1 MLKTLILITVVT
13 SFVAFGKEIPPG
25 LKENETICFY
35 GDSITHHNHYVGY
48 LTLFYAT
55 RYPNTKVRIYNAGVG
70 GNRIAT
76 GLMRFR
82 QDIVEQ
88 NPKVVAFAF
97 GMNDGNY
104 RMLEPKGFG
113 EYQKKLGILL
123 ERVKKETKANMV
135 LLTPAIFDYAVRAKR
150 KKARGREIRQ
160 SPLYNQTLMLFGDF
174 LKKVGR
180 ENGFPVIDLNAP
192 MLEVLN
198 ILKLD
203 NPEASLHT
211 DGIHPLEPG
220 HFIMFQTILKGF
232 GVSSIVSTVSI
243 DSKTKDSEVLRG
255 NLDNINV
262 EADKIEFD
270 FLQESLPFPIPEKT
284 KKIAQLFSFN
294 ELLNQ
299 ETIQLTNL
307 EEGSYEL
314 DIDGEKIGV
323 FSNEQFQLGINM
335 AALETPQLKQAKAVM
350 KINDELQIKVKT
362 FRDFRLWEKKKYY
375 RKPDGTYPKMKTK
388 KITGE
393 DGKVKNIVD
402 EEWEKKFAEKA
413 KTIPPLLEEI
423 KNLREKIYQIN
434 KPAKHHYTITKK

>member
-1 MLKTLILITVVT
+1 MIRILVLIIIVI
-13 SFVAFGKEIPPG
+13 SFGVFGREIPPG
-25 LKENETICFY
+25 LNENDTICFY

-55 RYPNTKVRIYNAGVG
+55 RYPNTKVRVYNAGVG

-88 NPKVVAFAF
+88 NPKFVVFAF

-123 ERVKKETKANMV
+123 ERVKKETKANMI
-135 LLTPAIFDYAVRAKR
+135 LMTPTIFDYTVRAKR
-150 KKARGREIRQ
+150 EKARGRKIQQ
-160 SPLYNQTLMLFGDF
+160 SPLYNQTLMLFGDY

-180 ENGFPVIDLNAP
+180 EKGFPVIDLNTP
-192 MLEVLN
+192 MAEVLN
-198 ILKLD
+198 VMRKE
-203 NPEASLHT
+203 NPEAALHE

-243 DSKTKDSEVLRG
+243 DSSSKECEVLRG
-255 NLDNINV
+255 DLDGLKIESGV
-262 EADKIEFD
+262 IEFD
-270 FLQESLPFPIPEKT
+270 LLQESLPFPVPEKA
-284 KKIAQLFSFN
+284 KNIAELFAFN

-299 ETIQLTNL
+299 EIIQLKNL
-307 EEGSYEL
+307 EKGEYEL
-314 DIDGEKIGV
+314 EIDGNKIGA
-323 FSNEQFQLGINM
+323 FTDEQFFLGVNISQ
-335 AALETPQLKQAKAVM
+335 LETPQLKQARAVM
-350 KINDELQIKVKT
+350 AVNEELQKKVKT

-375 RKPDGTYPKMKTK
+375 RNPDGTYPKKKMKK
-388 KITGE
+388 VKGE
-393 DGKVKNIVD
+393 DGKDKYIVD
-402 EEWEKKFAEKA
+402 EEWEEKFWEKE
-413 KTIPPLLEEI
+413 KTIPSLLKEI
-423 KNLREKIYQIN
+423 KSLTEKLYQTN
-434 KPAKHHYTITKK
+434 KPKKHHYKISRK